1 MAPSDSK
8 PPRCWLQRE
17 DTARAYLTRLADLA
31 EGLGSE
37 TGMANLGFSIVPV
50 KRKTGGVAAA
60 GDVAACK
67 IDGRMRRFSV

>member
-1 MAPSDSK
+1 MARSDSK

-17 DTARAYLTRLADLA
+17 DIARAYRTRLPDLA
-31 EGLGSE
+31 EVLGGEVGRAS
-37 TGMANLGFSIVPV
+37 LGFSIVPV

-67 IDGRMRRFSV
+67 IDGRMRKFSA